1 MIQTFVYFV
10 ILDDFWLPT
19 AQFCDK
25 TIHVSKF
32 DSHVHI
38 THPCASS
45 KIINCAGPYFEGNVF
60 ATNSNVEQACYLS

>member
-1 MIQTFVYFV
+1 MV
-10 ILDDFWLPT
+10 LDDFWLPT
-19 AQFCDK
+19 AQFCVK

-38 THPCASS
+38 TGPCASS
-45 KIINCAGPYFEGNVF
+45 KIKNGGGPDFEGTAL